1 MGNEKLI
8 VVAGLLTVVAVVCI
22 CGCQYANVGHSKN
35 ESSSPYR
42 DIFDFRK
49 EMRLAYIEMCK
60 QEAQREHG
68 NYKGWADDC
77 WREYKGEYKI
87 VYVDAKY
94 LSFYAEA
101 YVCAGFNMHGGTSI
115 TVGTIDR
122 KTGQVLKAADLIPER
137 RMAEVRSA
145 LVDAVAKKLGGKEN
159 LLNEPK
165 VIDNCYFAE
174 GAIHFVYNEYEVAP
188 YAEGPVEVAVLAPAD
203 ISKPVVVTG
212 VTTRPIY

>member
-1 MGNEKLI
+1 MMKLNHLM
-8 VVAGLLTVVAVVCI
+8 VVVAVAGV
-22 CGCQYANVGHSKN
+22 CGCRYANVGHSKN
-35 ESSSPYR
+35 ESSSSYK

-68 NYKGWADDC
+68 NYKGWANDC

-101 YVCAGFNMHGGTSI
+101 YVCAGFNVHGGTSI
-115 TVGTIDR
+115 AVGTIDR
-122 KTGQVLKAADLIPER
+122 KTGRVLKAADLIPEC
-137 RMAEVRSA
+137 RMAEVKSA
-145 LVDAVAKKLGGKEN
+145 LVDAVAEKLGGKEN

-203 ISKPVVVTG
+203 ITKPVVVTG

>member
-1 MGNEKLI
+1 MKLNHLM
-8 VVAGLLTVVAVVCI
+8 VVVAVAGV
-22 CGCQYANVGHSKN
+22 CGCRYANVGHSKN
-35 ESSSPYR
+35 ESSSPYN

-101 YVCAGFNMHGGTSI
+101 YVCAGFNAHGGTSI

-122 KTGQVLKAADLIPER
+122 KTGQVLKAADLIPEC

-145 LVDAVAKKLGGKEN
+145 LIDAVAKKLGGKEN

-165 VIDNCYFAE
+165 IIDNCYFAE

-188 YAEGPVEVAVLAPAD
+188 YAVGPVEVAVLAPAD
-203 ISKPVVVTG
+203 ITKPVVVTG

>member
-1 MGNEKLI
+1 MKLSQLM
-8 VVAGLLTVVAVVCI
+8 AEVAVVCI
-22 CGCQYANVGHSKN
+22 CGCQYAHVNPQKN
-35 ESSSPYR
+35 ASVHPIM

-68 NYKGWADDC
+68 DNQEWVGDC
-77 WREYKGEYKI
+77 LREYRGEYKI

-101 YVCAGFNMHGGTSI
+101 YVCAGFNAHGGTSI

-122 KTGQVLKAADLIPER
+122 KTGQVLKAADLIPEC

-145 LVDAVAKKLGGKEN
+145 LIDAVAKKLGGKEN

-165 VIDNCYFAE
+165 IIDNCYFAE

-203 ISKPVVVTG
+203 ITKPVVVTG